1 MLMLDSSLSG
11 SELEGFESDDIYVP
25 KDWEQVVV
33 QARQKNP
40 FRVCKINREDFVSLK
55 PLKAA
60 IVNRKKNT
68 VGGKVKE
75 HSWWKGWMAENALDL
90 RE

>member
-33 QARQKNP
+33 QGQQKNP
-40 FRVCKINREDFVSLK
+40 FRVCRINREDCF
-55 PLKAA
+55 PKAP
-60 IVNRKKNT
+60 
-68 VGGKVKE
+68 
-75 HSWWKGWMAENALDL
+75 
-90 RE
+90 